1 MKKLTEHLQETI
13 PGVYLPEAKMVIEEY
28 RNYLR
33 LMRSSIC
40 GICHRELTQEEKAKT
55 TNRDFNYCCDN
66 HRGFSNAFQ
75 TDLVRAQLRISISKE
90 PLLDL

>member
-1 MKKLTEHLQETI
+1 MKKLSEHLQENI
-13 PGVYLPEAKMVIEEY
+13 PGVYLPEAKKVIEEY

-33 LMRSSIC
+33 LIHSSIC
-40 GICHRELTQEEKAKT
+40 SICHCELTQEEKAKT
-55 TNRDFNYCCDN
+55 TNRDFHYCCDN

-75 TDLVRAQLRISISKE
+75 ADLVRAQLGISISKE